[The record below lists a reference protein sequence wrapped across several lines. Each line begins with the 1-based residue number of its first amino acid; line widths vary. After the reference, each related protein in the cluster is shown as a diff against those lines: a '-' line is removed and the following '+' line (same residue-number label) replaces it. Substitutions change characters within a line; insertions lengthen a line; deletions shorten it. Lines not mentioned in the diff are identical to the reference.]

1 MTDIQRSK
9 PDPRASLALA
19 YSVNHVTTCCCNGA
33 GYVRLNVPVG
43 HKLFGAAIPCIC
55 QRDEI
60 ARKQA
65 ERLRAASG
73 LSDVEL
79 SRWTFSAFDPAAS
92 RPNGAGKQETIAA
105 MRAILDDCMA
115 YACDPSGWLILR
127 GSVGTGKTHLAY
139 AIAGAVMGRGRSVY
153 AHTTPDLLDKLR
165 QGYNDGSYDN
175 WLESLKSVDLLVL
188 DDLGTERA
196 TEWAAQALFQIVNH
210 RYSKRLPLVVT
221 TNLSVEDARRM
232 DARLVSRLL
241 EGANQEGGWTRVLT
255 MPCADFRRKAA

>member
-1 MTDIQRSK
+1 
-9 PDPRASLALA
+9 
-19 YSVNHVTTCCCNGA
+19 
-33 GYVRLNVPVG
+33 
-43 HKLFGAAIPCIC
+43 
-55 QRDEI
+55 
-60 ARKQA
+60 
-65 ERLRAASG
+65 
-73 LSDVEL
+73 
-79 SRWTFSAFDPAAS
+79 
-92 RPNGAGKQETIAA
+92 
-105 MRAILDDCMA
+105 
-115 YACDPSGWLILR
+115 
-127 GSVGTGKTHLAY
+127 
-139 AIAGAVMGRGRSVY
+139 MGRGRSVY

>member
-1 MTDIQRSK
+1 MYSNQKAAPNPVI
-9 PDPRASLALA
+9 AMALA
-19 YSVNHVTTCCCNGA
+19 WSVEHIKTCGCGGY
-33 GYVRLNVPVG
+33 GYVRVDFPVSS
-43 HKLFGAAIPCIC
+43 KLFGAAIPCVC
-55 QRDEI
+55 RRDNI
-60 ARKQA
+60 AKANA

-73 LSDVEL
+73 LGAVEL
-79 SRWTFSAFDPAAS
+79 DRWTFQSFDPMAS
-92 RPNGAGKQETIAA
+92 RTNGASKTDTYKA
-105 MRAILDDCMA
+105 MRIIFDECQRYADD
-115 YACDPSGWLILR
+115 PRGWLILQ
-127 GSVGTGKTHLAY
+127 GGVGTGKTHLAY

-165 QGYNDGSYDN
+165 SGYNDGTYDE
-175 WLESLKSVDLLVL
+175 WMESLKDVGLLVL

-196 TEWAAQALFQIVNH
+196 TDWAEQALFQIINH